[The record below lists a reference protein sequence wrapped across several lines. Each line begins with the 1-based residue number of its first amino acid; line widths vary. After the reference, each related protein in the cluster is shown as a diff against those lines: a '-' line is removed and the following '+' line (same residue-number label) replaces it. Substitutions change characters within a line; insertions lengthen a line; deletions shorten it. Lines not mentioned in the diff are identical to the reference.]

1 MQRNFFK
8 KIAITVAAIF
18 TLSPISY
25 LSAAPTPSKSS
36 QKPKASVTS
45 PIATSTALKQW
56 RANSTPDKIRI
67 VADFTNIPEFK
78 TKMAGPGQI
87 VIDLPNTEIKT
98 LVKSL
103 PIKDPAIASV
113 EIKQLEGKKA
123 RITIQLDAVVKTQVF
138 TLTKPNRLVIDIAKK
153 FEQKVSTMVLPGI
166 TYTNWQK
173 AQSDGPVAIQ
183 ILDISPESGYELRPI
198 LAQNQ
203 LKGLETIRNMAER
216 YQAPIAV
223 NGGYFGKNGE
233 IYGLLKLD
241 GKLVSVPYQPRT
253 ALGITP
259 SGRLIMDQVNY
270 EGWIKL
276 PDGRMVA
283 INGVNT
289 PRSADALTVYNSYYG
304 DKTEGN
310 SQALDLVVT
319 NGIIQSIQA
328 GGATILPGSLVLSAH
343 GQAKK
348 ALSTLKNGDKIQI
361 RQTLGQVFDA
371 CKYALGAGPRL
382 VKNGMISLTI
392 TEEQFGSDVAGGRA
406 PRTAVGRTKKGH
418 ILLVV
423 VDGRSL
429 ASQGMTLEE
438 LAQLMKSLGAWDAM
452 NLDGGGSSEMVLSGK
467 IVNQPSDGR
476 ERPVGSALLVLPH
489 F

>member
-1 MQRNFFK
+1 MRKCILK
-8 KIAITVAAIF
+8 KTALTVATILL
-18 TLSPISY
+18 LSPASY
-25 LSAAPTPSKSS
+25 LSAAPTPGKSS
-36 QKPKASVTS
+36 PKPKAAVTS
-45 PIATSTALKQW
+45 QAATSTVLKQW
-56 RANSTPDKIRI
+56 RANSTPDKVRI
-67 VADFTNIPEFK
+67 VIDFTNSPEFK

-87 VIDLPNTEIKT
+87 VIDLPNTE
-98 LVKSL
+98 VKSL
-103 PIKDPAIASV
+103 TKKLPLKDPAISSV
-113 EIKQLEGKKA
+113 EVKQLDGKKA

-138 TLTKPNRLVIDIAKK
+138 ALKHPNRLVIDIVKK
-153 FEQKVSTMVLPGI
+153 FEQKVTTTALPGI

-173 AQSDGPVAIQ
+173 SQSDGPVAIQ
-183 ILDISPESGYELRPI
+183 ILDISPDSGYDLRPV

-203 LKGLETIRNMAER
+203 LKGLETVQNMAER
-216 YQAPIAV
+216 YHAPMAV

-259 SGRLIMDQVNY
+259 TGRLIMDQVNY
-270 EGWIKL
+270 EGWVKL

-328 GGATILPGSLVLSAH
+328 GGATILPGSLVLSVH

-348 ALSTLKNGDKIQI
+348 ALNTLKVGDKIQI
-361 RQTLGQVFDA
+361 HQTLGQIFDT
-371 CKYALGAGPRL
+371 CTYALGAGPRL

-392 TEEQFGSDVAGGRA
+392 AEEQFGSDVAGGRA
-406 PRTAVGRTKKGH
+406 PRTALGRTKSGH

-438 LAQLMKSLGAWDAM
+438 LAQFMISLGAWDAM

-467 IVNQPSDGR
+467 IVNQPSDGQ

-489 F
+489 I